1 MTHPGLLTGRVIVS
15 AERGN
20 GRQQVGLV
28 DIASRWLLGR
38 RCERAL
44 RSAEALDEIVD
55 SEVLLPALPEERRR
69 RAADRLAELVLLS
82 QAYRHYA
89 NGWLSWR
96 ELQRRSK
103 AVLLRLES
111 SSVHRNGATH
121 RA

>member
-1 MTHPGLLTGRVIVS
+1 MQLTGRVIVS

-20 GRQQVGLV
+20 GRQQVELV
-28 DIASRWLLGR
+28 DIKPRWLPGR
-38 RCERAL
+38 RRKRAL
-44 RSAEALDEIVD
+44 RSAETLDKIVD
-55 SEVLLPALPEERRR
+55 SEVVLLPALPEGMRQRC
-69 RAADRLAELVLLS
+69 ADRLAELVLLS

-111 SSVHRNGATH
+111 SSIRQNGATH